1 MLELNYLS
9 LVLSHPVKHF
19 PFASL
24 WWNKISKFVESLYL
38 ISELTVWTQAA
49 FGSFTQFVFGSANGE
64 CQIAKEPSK
73 LKQTFIIIVI
83 IIIIFDLNIGCFFH
97 LVVKK

>member
-24 WWNKISKFVESLYL
+24 WWNKISNCVESLYL
-38 ISELTVWTQAA
+38 ISELTVWPQAA
-49 FGSFTQFVFGSANGE
+49 FGSFTQFVFGSNDGE
-64 CQIAKEPSK
+64 YQIAKEPSK

-83 IIIIFDLNIGCFFH
+83 IIFFFWT
-97 LVVKK
+97 LGGFFIS